1 MLNLLQKTYI
11 VPGYLPC
18 IIFLCKGCGFIFLL
32 FKLRPDKL
40 VASMSLHR
48 WVGHRNCILRQTKLR
63 FQICVIVGHDA
74 GGFFFIIE
82 NEIE

>member
-1 MLNLLQKTYI
+1 M
-11 VPGYLPC
+11 
-18 IIFLCKGCGFIFLL
+18 L
-32 FKLRPDKL
+32 FKLRTDKL
-40 VASMSLHR
+40 VAGMSLHGL
-48 WVGHRNCILRQTKLR
+48 VGHRNCIIRQTKLR

>member
-1 MLNLLQKTYI
+1 M
-11 VPGYLPC
+11 VS
-18 IIFLCKGCGFIFLL
+18 FFLL

-48 WVGHRNCILRQTKLR
+48 WVGHRNCIIRQTKLR

-82 NEIE
+82 MKLSESTIVFMAVVVFFQFI

>member
-1 MLNLLQKTYI
+1 M
-11 VPGYLPC
+11 
-18 IIFLCKGCGFIFLL
+18 L
-32 FKLRPDKL
+32 FKLRTDKL
-40 VASMSLHR
+40 FAGMSLHR
-48 WVGHRNCILRQTKLR
+48 WVGHRNCIIRQTKLR